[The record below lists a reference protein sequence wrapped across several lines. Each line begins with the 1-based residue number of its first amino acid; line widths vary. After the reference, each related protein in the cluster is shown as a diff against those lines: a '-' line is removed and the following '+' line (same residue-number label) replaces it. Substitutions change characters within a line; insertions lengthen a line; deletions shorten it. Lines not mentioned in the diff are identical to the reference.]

1 MNIFLLREAPK
12 ILHRTRL
19 PHIVFGDENLKWLLK
34 GKAHMKISI
43 RNTKTGKYLARPG
56 KWTDNP
62 DAAQAFPD
70 EERAREYF
78 AFRKLPNIEV
88 VMLGE
93 PGDPEI
99 PALKPSP
106 TTEAMRPRIP
116 IRLAEQAKTA
126 EEETSKTGP
135 AKVTTA
141 TPVTSAS
148 ETKEK
153 QIEAKEPSTEI
164 PFVKKL
170 TVVEAKVDVGFGN
183 ALFIRGKGAGLS
195 WERGQPLNCIN
206 GTTWVWASEEANDNA
221 VFKLLLN
228 DQVWSQGGDLVVEP
242 GKVIAVAPAF

>member
-1 MNIFLLREAPK
+1 M
-12 ILHRTRL
+12 
-19 PHIVFGDENLKWLLK
+19 
-34 GKAHMKISI
+34 M
-43 RNTKTGKYLARPG
+43 
-56 KWTDNP
+56 
-62 DAAQAFPD
+62 
-70 EERAREYF
+70 
-78 AFRKLPNIEV
+78 
-88 VMLGE
+88 
-93 PGDPEI
+93 
-99 PALKPSP
+99 
-106 TTEAMRPRIP
+106 
-116 IRLAEQAKTA
+116 LAEQTKTA
-126 EEETSKTGP
+126 EEEAGKTGR

-153 QIEAKEPSTEI
+153 QIEAKAPSTEI

-195 WERGQPLNCIN
+195 WERGQPLNCVN

-242 GKVIAVAPAF
+242 GTMIAVAPAF